1 MTQKFTLNDKINI
14 SKNRKVF
21 VSELVGIQGEIF
33 KYIKK
38 GFDFD
43 DEVLEKAGIKK
54 SIRDEKVVTVLV
66 EHEKIKEKVLPK
78 DTESLKNILKSLNTL
93 DNQPIDDFDNN
104 ETQKNG
110 EDSYENINYG
120 SYDEDE

>member
-14 SKNRKVF
+14 SKNRKVL

-43 DEVLEKAGIKK
+43 DEVLEKAGIKNT
-54 SIRDEKVVTVLV
+54 IRDEKVVTVLV

-78 DTESLKNILKSLNTL
+78 ETESLKNILKSLNTL
-93 DNQPIDDFDNN
+93 DNQPIGDFDNN